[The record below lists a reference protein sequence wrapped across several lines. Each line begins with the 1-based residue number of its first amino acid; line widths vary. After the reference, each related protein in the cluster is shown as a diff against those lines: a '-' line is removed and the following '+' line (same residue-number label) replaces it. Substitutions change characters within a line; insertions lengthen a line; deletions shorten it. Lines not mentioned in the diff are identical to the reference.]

1 MLVALKA
8 FRYSKVDKE
17 YLEGKTENWKE
28 TNPKLKFQLS
38 GSVLA
43 LIVPEEE
50 NNNIVSEVIINRL
63 TILIL
68 SKEINKNY
76 LYF

>member
-28 TNPKLKFQLS
+28 FQLS

-43 LIVPEEE
+43 LIVPEKE
-50 NNNIVSEVIINRL
+50 NNNIVSEVIISRL
-63 TILIL
+63 TVLIL
-68 SKEINKNY
+68 NK
-76 LYF
+76 

>member
-8 FRYSKVDKE
+8 FRYSKVVKE

-28 TNPKLKFQLS
+28 FQLS

-43 LIVPEEE
+43 LIVPEKE
-50 NNNIVSEVIINRL
+50 NNNIVSEVIISRL
-63 TILIL
+63 TVLIL
-68 SKEINKNY
+68 NN
-76 LYF
+76 

>member
-28 TNPKLKFQLS
+28 FQLS

-43 LIVPEEE
+43 LIVPEKE
-50 NNNIVSEVIINRL
+50 NNNIVSEVIISRL
-63 TILIL
+63 TVLIL
-68 SKEINKNY
+68 NN
-76 LYF
+76 